1 MAVNLFNKIKTLFN
15 KNLAQAPAEA
25 EDLEFEHEICLNGA
39 AIDRASVY
47 GASIEGSWAEGESR
61 KPGYSFNPSS
71 ALSNEQKGNEGD
83 NDQEGRENFRGAVQ
97 TNILPTGYTENYG
110 LVKPGQ
116 NDSYDIEVG
125 NSNLDVID
133 ELIKENGEAI
143 EDIAGPGRTSETVV
157 GAYAAAEA
165 AMPAPVFVSLPA
177 SSWTV
182 QNGLPAQT
190 IPLPGMVPEDLVVS
204 CLPETLTLAQAKAI
218 GKAVLMLRNQQ
229 PGSVDVVCLGTAPAI
244 DVPFSIL
251 WYGGGN

>member
-1 MAVNLFNKIKTLFN
+1 MNLFNKMKILFS
-15 KNLAQAPAEA
+15 KNLAQAPEEA
-25 EDLEFEHEICLNGA
+25 EDLKEEN
-39 AIDRASVY
+39 
-47 GASIEGSWAEGESR
+47 
-61 KPGYSFNPSS
+61 
-71 ALSNEQKGNEGD
+71 NE
-83 NDQEGRENFRGAVQ
+83 QEGRENFRGAVQ

-116 NDSYDIEVG
+116 NDFYDIEVG

-165 AMPAPVFVSLPA
+165 AMPTPVFFSLPA

-190 IPLPGMVPEDLVVS
+190 VPLPGMVPEDLVVS

-229 PGSVDVVCLGTAPAI
+229 PGSIDVVCLGTAPAI